1 MRLVKYGEII
11 YNDSL
16 EIHMIALFVLFL
28 ERQSKQRREAEMFN
42 LNNKKTQRK
51 FTVALIIV
59 LIIMMVVPMALAA
72 F

>member
-1 MRLVKYGEII
+1 MRLVKYGEIL

-28 ERQSKQRREAEMFN
+28 ERRSKQRREAEMFN

>member
-1 MRLVKYGEII
+1 
-11 YNDSL
+11 
-16 EIHMIALFVLFL
+16 
-28 ERQSKQRREAEMFN
+28 MFN

>member
-16 EIHMIALFVLFL
+16 EIHMIALFVLFP

>member
-16 EIHMIALFVLFL
+16 EIHMIALFVLFP
-28 ERQSKQRREAEMFN
+28 ERWSQQRREAEMFN

>member
-28 ERQSKQRREAEMFN
+28 ERRSKQRREAEMFN

>member
-28 ERQSKQRREAEMFN
+28 ERRSKQRREAEMFN

-72 F
+72 I

>member
-16 EIHMIALFVLFL
+16 EIHTIALFVLFP
-28 ERQSKQRREAEMFN
+28 ERRSKQRREAEMFN

>member
-16 EIHMIALFVLFL
+16 EIHTIALFVLFL
-28 ERQSKQRREAEMFN
+28 ERRSKQRREAEMFN

>member
-16 EIHMIALFVLFL
+16 EIHMIALFVLFP
-28 ERQSKQRREAEMFN
+28 ERRSQQRREAEMFN

-59 LIIMMVVPMALAA
+59 LIVMMVVPMALAA

>member
-11 YNDSL
+11 YNGSL
-16 EIHMIALFVLFL
+16 EIHMIALFVLFP
-28 ERQSKQRREAEMFN
+28 ERRSKQRREAEMFN

>member
-11 YNDSL
+11 YNGSL
-16 EIHMIALFVLFL
+16 EIHTITLFVLFP
-28 ERQSKQRREAEMFN
+28 ERRSKQRREAEMFN

>member
-16 EIHMIALFVLFL
+16 EIHTIALFVLFPV
-28 ERQSKQRREAEMFN
+28 RRSKQRREAEMFN